1 MLAYCGLACG
11 QCLIY
16 LATSEQDESRQK
28 ALKISI
34 AEECRIH
41 YRLNLQ
47 PEDITDC
54 DGCRSGSGRLFSGC
68 LNYEIRKCAILRK
81 TESCAFCPDYI
92 CDRLKKHFLLDPE
105 AQTRLETI
113 RKSS

>member
-1 MLAYCGLACG
+1 MMAYCGLECDN
-11 QCLIY
+11 CPIH

-28 ALKISI
+28 AMRISI

-41 YRLNLQ
+41 YGLKLQ

-68 LNYEIRKCAILRK
+68 FNCEIRKCAIMKNL
-81 TESCAFCPDYI
+81 ESCAYCTDYA
-92 CDRLKKHFLLDPE
+92 CNKLKEYFLLDPG
-105 AQTRLETI
+105 AQTRLEEI
-113 RKSS
+113 RNN

>member
-1 MLAYCGLACG
+1 MIAFCGLVCEN
-11 QCLIY
+11 CPIY
-16 LATSEQDESRQK
+16 LATTENDES
-28 ALKISI
+28 LKKTMRESI
-34 AEECRIH
+34 AEECTIN
-41 YRLNLQ
+41 YGLNLQ

-68 LNYEIRKCAILRK
+68 LNCEIRKCAILRK
-81 TESCAFCPDYI
+81 SESCAFCPDYI